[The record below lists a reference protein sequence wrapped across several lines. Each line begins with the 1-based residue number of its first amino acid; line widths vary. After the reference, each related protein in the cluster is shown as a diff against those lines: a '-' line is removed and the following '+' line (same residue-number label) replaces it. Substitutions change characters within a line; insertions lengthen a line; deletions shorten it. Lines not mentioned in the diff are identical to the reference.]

1 MSEFPKGFRPVVL
14 SAEET
19 AAREAAKQAANQQNV
34 AQQAPIQQ
42 STQDQTTV
50 LVNDNK
56 AMVVDSAR
64 EDILTGDVLV
74 ENSTALDLFVNTQ
87 KDAYV
92 VKDPNFKN
100 DLTGQTEIVT
110 SQVSSAQ
117 DQGMEMFFKP

>member
-14 SAEET
+14 SEAET
-19 AAREAAKQAANQQNV
+19 KAREAAKQAANQQNV

-92 VKDPNFKN
+92 VEDPNFKN